1 LQTDLMASDTSFTTS
16 TILVPLDQEKLDRI
30 EVGKMLLLDVFLSTT
45 DQQVIHLSSKSKITY
60 KIAAELN
67 THIP

>member
-16 TILVPLDQEKLDRI
+16 TILAPLDQEKLDRI

-45 DQQVIHLSSKSKITY
+45 NQQVIHLSSKSKITY